1 MRALRTTIIVLAITA
16 GIYTAVDYLVGIWH
30 RHHLDMS
37 FLEGSPAYRGQP
49 YATEAF
55 IREKTLEP
63 GQWLK
68 IPDQALLAPTTYH
81 GDFFNVD
88 ELPPTGIAYRRTIN
102 PPADARPERIVLLVG
117 GSTVYGPEVPDALTI
132 ASQLSRYLNARD
144 PAHRYVVY
152 NAGVNAADSTQ
163 DRDRLAYEL
172 SRGLRPAVV
181 VVADGQL
188 DIVYGIYQGKP
199 GQPAA
204 LLESRSGIMGFFH
217 HYLPTNIAQMVWLW
231 FHDRAVAQR
240 RAAQAS
246 ASAPA
251 AAKPAAVTATPA
263 AAANPPAVAAAASPP
278 TATSPAAATPA
289 VPFRPIDR
297 QTAEIYRRNHLA
309 MGDWRRRT
317 ALPSSR
323 CCPPAPSARNTTI
336 RRPTFAPPSPTPR
349 PSCRGWWPSS
359 GKVRRRLPASC
370 TTLPARGGIA
380 WISRICS
387 RRRPMTSSSTSAIS
401 TGPAMAFSPRRSGRR
416 CWSSCRH
423 LNQRHR
429 T

>member
-1 MRALRTTIIVLAITA
+1 MRALRATIIVLAITA

-88 ELPPTGIAYRRTIN
+88 ELPPTGIPYRRTIN

-181 VVADGQL
+181 VAADGQL

-263 AAANPPAVAAAASPP
+263 AAANPPAVAAA
-278 TATSPAAATPA
+278 TSPATAPSSAAATPA

-309 MGDWRRRT
+309 MGDL
-317 ALPSSR
+317 AAQNGAAFLSVL
-323 CCPPAPSARNTTI
+323 
-336 RRPTFAPPSPTPR
+336 PPSPFSTQYDHPTPDLR
-349 PSCRGWWPSS
+349 ATFADTQAQ
-359 GKVRRRLPASC
+359 LPGLVAVEREGQAA
-370 TTLPARGGIA
+370 LAGVMHDLAGQ
-380 WISRICS
+380 
-387 RRRPMTSSSTSAIS
+387 
-401 TGPAMAFSPRRSGRR
+401 GRH
-416 CWSSCRH
+416 SLDLSDVFKAKTDDVFVDLSH
-423 LNQRHR
+423 LNGAGNGVLAEKIGEAVLALLPPS
-429 T
+429 

>member
-55 IREKTLEP
+55 LREKTLEP

-88 ELPPTGIAYRRTIN
+88 ELPPTGIPYRRTIN

-246 ASAPA
+246 GQRPRGRQASCGHAPR
-251 AAKPAAVTATPA
+251 PLLRPILRR
-263 AAANPPAVAAAASPP
+263 VAAAASPP

-309 MGDWRRRT
+309 MGDL
-317 ALPSSR
+317 AAKNGAAFLSVL
-323 CCPPAPSARNTTI
+323 
-336 RRPTFAPPSPTPR
+336 PPSPFSTQYDHPTADLR
-349 PSCRGWWPSS
+349 ATFADTQAQ
-359 GKVRRRLPASC
+359 LPGLVAVEREGQAA
-370 TTLPARGGIA
+370 LAGVMHDLAGQ
-380 WISRICS
+380 
-387 RRRPMTSSSTSAIS
+387 
-401 TGPAMAFSPRRSGRR
+401 GRH
-416 CWSSCRH
+416 SLDLSDLFKAKTDDVFVDLSH
-423 LNQRHR
+423 LNGAGNGVLAEKIGEAVLELLPPS
-429 T
+429 

>member
-16 GIYTAVDYLVGIWH
+16 GIYAAVDYLVGVWH

-144 PAHRYVVY
+144 PGHRYVVY

-217 HYLPTNIAQMVWLW
+217 QYLPTNIAQMVWLW

-246 ASAPA
+246 QAQAAAAKAPV
-251 AAKPAAVTATPA
+251 AAKPAAVTVKPA
-263 AAANPPAVAAAASPP
+263 AAVTPPAVAAMAAPP
-278 TATSPAAATPA
+278 TPRSPAATTTA

-309 MGDWRRRT
+309 MGDM
-317 ALPSSR
+317 AAKNGAAFLSVL
-323 CCPPAPSARNTTI
+323 
-336 RRPTFAPPSPTPR
+336 PPSPFSTQYDHPTADLR
-349 PSCRGWWPSS
+349 ATFADTQAQ
-359 GKVRRRLPASC
+359 LPGLVAVEREGQ
-370 TTLPARGGIA
+370 TTLAGVMHDLAGQ
-380 WISRICS
+380 
-387 RRRPMTSSSTSAIS
+387 
-401 TGPAMAFSPRRSGRR
+401 GRH
-416 CWSSCRH
+416 SLDLSDLFKAKTDDVFVDLSH
-423 LNQRHR
+423 LNGAGNGVLAEKIGEAVLELLPPS
-429 T
+429 